1 MEATEALESGDS
13 SEKMIHCHEYPSLY
27 TFAHLQATDSPL
39 SPLMI
44 HQLSENET
52 ISRKSRLPE
61 IQIDDEEQ
69 RNEPAQGIIMKSVA
83 LAFRSYGLLYL
94 PTPTPPFLCCFH
106 EHQDTDHSYSSPS
119 WTCSK

>member
-69 RNEPAQGIIMKSVA
+69 RNEPAQGIIMK
-83 LAFRSYGLLYL
+83 
-94 PTPTPPFLCCFH
+94 
-106 EHQDTDHSYSSPS
+106 
-119 WTCSK
+119 